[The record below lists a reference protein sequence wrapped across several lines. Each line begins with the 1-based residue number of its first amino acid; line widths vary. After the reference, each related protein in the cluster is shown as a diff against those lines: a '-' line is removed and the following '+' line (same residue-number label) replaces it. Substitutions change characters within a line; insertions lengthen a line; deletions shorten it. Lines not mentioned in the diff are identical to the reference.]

1 MSDTDDDS
9 EEKVRKALRDLPRVR
24 AKPDFEQRLARKIAK
39 NVRQDVRQDSILS
52 YLTSR
57 IPTSAYSAAGLVVL
71 AIVSYYAFFRS
82 GAIPPPPVASDEISS
97 ASPKPTAPNGKDEL
111 AGARKDDER
120 QKKLSA
126 PRDEPAR
133 APQIKS
139 AEPAHAQ
146 ASAEQSQ
153 ERGRTQESAEGVSKS
168 RVYKEEKQ
176 EALRESANLPEAPA
190 NAAPANAAPANVAPG
205 QKTSAPQ
212 GQVQSM
218 KASPYP
224 VTAES
229 YLATR
234 DSLHIKDS
242 LRADSLRKAKLDS
255 LKKK

>member
-1 MSDTDDDS
+1 
-9 EEKVRKALRDLPRVR
+9 
-24 AKPDFEQRLARKIAK
+24 
-39 NVRQDVRQDSILS
+39 
-52 YLTSR
+52 
-57 IPTSAYSAAGLVVL
+57 LVVL

-82 GAIPPPPVASDEISS
+82 GAVPPPPAASDEISS
-97 ASPKPTAPNGKDEL
+97 ASPKPTAPKGKDEP
-111 AGARKDDER
+111 AGARKEDER
-120 QKKLSA
+120 EKKLSA

-133 APQIKS
+133 SKD
-139 AEPAHAQ
+139 AEPEHAQ
-146 ASAEQSQ
+146 PPVEQSQ

-176 EALRESANLPEAPA
+176 ESVRESANLPEAPA
-190 NAAPANAAPANVAPG
+190 NAAPANVAPG
-205 QKTSAPQ
+205 QKTFAPQ
-212 GQVQSM
+212 RQVQSM

-229 YLATR
+229 YLAPR